1 MARKTKKVFATTP
14 EEIANVNPNNLEL
27 IEDFIDYFITT
38 DHSEKSAKVTRS
50 NLNIFFVWLM
60 KNRKNKDFCD
70 VKKKDILAY
79 QSYLMKEGLS
89 PARIR
94 ALKSSLSSLSTY
106 IEDMLDEEEKWENF
120 RNIINKVKNPVLTH
134 VREKTVLDDSQV
146 QKLLDLLVEKK
157 QYQRACAL
165 ALAWASG
172 SRKSELLRFKV
183 SYIDDSNLKFGG
195 TLYMTPEKIKT
206 KGRGQQGKLVERYVL
221 VNKFKKYFDLW
232 MEERERLGVPKDVD
246 WIFVTKENDKYVQM
260 KETTL
265 DSYAKVF
272 SRMLGCDFY
281 FHCLRHNFT
290 TEMLRSGI
298 PAEVIKELISW
309 SSVDMVSVYDD
320 RPKDEVLGQ
329 YFTEDGIKKVEAKG
343 LGDL

>member
-1 MARKTKKVFATTP
+1 MARKTQKTFNTTP
-14 EEIANVNPNNLEL
+14 EEIASINPDNLEL
-27 IEDFIDYFITT
+27 IEEFIMFFEAT
-38 DHSEKSAKVTRS
+38 DHSEKSVRVTRS

-60 KNRKNKDFCD
+60 KNRKNKDFCEI
-70 VKKKDILAY
+70 KKKDILAY
-79 QSYLMKEGLS
+79 QSYLMKQGLS

-120 RNIINKVKNPVLTH
+120 RNIINKVKNPVLVP
-134 VREKTVLDDSQV
+134 VREKTILNDSQV

-221 VNKFKKYFDLW
+221 VGKFKKYFDLW
-232 MEERERLGVPKDVD
+232 MEERERLGVPSDVE
-246 WIFVTKENDKYVQM
+246 WIFVAKENGNYVQM
-260 KETTL
+260 KESTL

-272 SRMLGCDFY
+272 SKLLDCDFY

-320 RPKDEVLGQ
+320 RPKDEVLGRF
-329 YFTEDGIKKVEAKG
+329 FTEEGIKQTETKG
-343 LGDL
+343 LNDL

>member
-14 EEIANVNPNNLEL
+14 EEISMINPDNLEL
-27 IEDFIDYFITT
+27 IEEFILFYETT
-38 DHSEKSAKVTRS
+38 DHSAKSVRVTRS

-60 KNRKNKDFCD
+60 KNRKNKDFCE

-89 PARIR
+89 PARVR

-106 IEDMLDEEEKWENF
+106 IEDMLDEEEKWEDF
-120 RNIINKVKNPVLTH
+120 RNIINKVKNPILAP
-134 VREKTVLDDSQV
+134 VREKTVLEDEQV
-146 QKLLDLLVEKK
+146 QRLLDHLVEKK

-172 SRKSELLRFKV
+172 CRKSEILRFKV

-195 TLYMTPEKIKT
+195 ALYMTPEKIKT
-206 KGRGQQGKLVERYVL
+206 KGRGQQGKLLEKYIL
-221 VNKFKKYFDLW
+221 ASKFKKYFDLW
-232 MEERERLGVPKDVD
+232 MEERERLGIPKEVD
-246 WIFVTKENDKYVQM
+246 WIFVSKENGEIVQM
-260 KETTL
+260 RESTL

-272 SRMLGCDFY
+272 SRVLGQEFY
-281 FHCLRHNFT
+281 WHCLRHNFT

-298 PAEVIKELISW
+298 PAEVVKEVVGW
-309 SSVDMVSVYDD
+309 SSTDMVGVYDD
-320 RPKDEVLGQ
+320 RAKDEVLGQ
-329 YFTEDGIKKVEAKG
+329 YFSEDGIKQVESKS
-343 LGDL
+343 LTDL

>member
-14 EEIANVNPNNLEL
+14 EEIAKINPDNLEL

-60 KNRKNKDFCD
+60 NNRKNKDFCD
-70 VKKKDILAY
+70 IKKKDILAY
-79 QSYLMKEGLS
+79 QSYLMKQGLS

-106 IEDMLDEEEKWENF
+106 IEDMLDEEEKWEDF
-120 RNIINKVKNPVLTH
+120 RNIINKVKNPVLAP
-134 VREKTVLDDSQV
+134 VREKTVLEDEKV
-146 QKLLDLLVEKK
+146 QELLDLLVEKK

-195 TLYMTPEKIKT
+195 VLYMTPEKIKT
-206 KGRGQQGKLVERYVL
+206 KGRGQQGKLLEKYVL
-221 VNKFKKYFDLW
+221 ANKFKKYFDLW
-232 MEERERLGVPKDVD
+232 MEERERLGVPSDVE
-246 WIFVTKENDKYVQM
+246 WIFIAQENGEFVQM
-260 KETTL
+260 KESTL
-265 DSYAKVF
+265 DSYAKAF
-272 SRMLGCDFY
+272 SKMMGEEFY
-281 FHCLRHNFT
+281 WHCMRHNFT

-298 PAEVIKELISW
+298 PAEVVKNLVGWESIDL
-309 SSVDMVSVYDD
+309 VSTYDD
-320 RPKDEVLGQ
+320 RPKDEVLGR
-329 YFTEDGIKKVEAKG
+329 YFTEDGIKQVEARG

>member
-14 EEIANVNPNNLEL
+14 EEIANINPDNLEL

-246 WIFVTKENDKYVQM
+246 WIFVTKENDKYIQM

-329 YFTEDGIKKVEAKG
+329 YFTEDGIKAVETKG